1 MVGDAFVGTAKV
13 VVTLPLRLVEVG
25 KAAFSSEE
33 RDPNGPIGVVG
44 VSRLAGEITAADEP
58 GLDLTT
64 KVATLLSMM
73 ASLNMALFVF
83 NLIPLL
89 PLDGGHVLG
98 AVIEGIRR
106 WIARLRG
113 KPDPGPVDMSRMLL
127 LTNVV
132 ALFFVAMTVLL
143 LYADVVKPV
152 TLFP

>member
-1 MVGDAFVGTAKV
+1 
-13 VVTLPLRLVEVG
+13 
-25 KAAFSSEE
+25 
-33 RDPNGPIGVVG
+33 
-44 VSRLAGEITAADEP
+44 
-58 GLDLTT
+58 
-64 KVATLLSMM
+64 
-73 ASLNMALFVF
+73 
-83 NLIPLL
+83 
-89 PLDGGHVLG
+89 
-98 AVIEGIRR
+98 VIEGIRR